1 MICLMNIAAPK
12 DGFKSIAIEPLEDYL
27 EFMGPAQPA
36 SLSAGSNIR
45 VLRGEARFSLTKSVK
60 IRSMTVKFKGFSRV
74 QFITSG
80 NPIEINMPLLPK
92 LKRPLFGKTTLPA
105 GDHVVSW
112 DLEIPN
118 IYPRTIDMKR
128 ASIDYKIELS
138 ISVNLHKTLTA
149 TYPIVL
155 QRHLLPSCELA
166 PLVETRVYKSTVPAK
181 FHYEIDA
188 PQIVCIDQGSVP
200 IAIQYLCFASQKFVR
215 SIRTQLIQIEY
226 YRCQAIPKSE
236 CDMQVQ
242 STKENETQKSSQ
254 KMSETIR
261 NNKSYTKFVKRTV
274 PALIHNVNAIKSS
287 TWKRPLVIS
296 HPLHPQLVHA
306 LESPLVSIYHQ
317 LEVTF
322 LFEHK
327 YETVRAKIP
336 LIVASVPKSSHSIP
350 LVVENGIPW
359 PRYHFETQP
368 RYESVEFGPELKANR
383 GEIDSMTSGI
393 QASVFREDKA
403 LFLRPPPRPK
413 PVYVDQSFSEMDLPS
428 LNKPASVERT
438 LKKFASAFDLS
449 TASRDDG
456 EGSGEEAR
464 EIIERPRTTTP
475 TSAMR
480 REKLKK
486 SLPPLDI
493 ELANTGKSRIQ
504 KSVPMEQ
511 LKSSDSSDVL
521 PAADLRDIHNQVKQH
536 YHSLGIRDKSR
547 PKLEIMAAC
556 AGPPLAKPDP
566 PYGSL
571 GRSKYYIANDLFDE
585 EDDDGDNHSVLSEG
599 SYTSKNAPSLSSSA
613 TGSSNPSRLTLLSR
627 PPSPVFSP
635 APGLPATIALH
646 SHEEPHFSLVEE
658 SFISSPPGA
667 MSPAMATVA
676 SSTVLS
682 PRTTYALRRRLVLS
696 SVSSLMIDE
705 AYASTSATDDMRT
718 SSILDPEGEK
728 MSRIGIQQLD
738 DACAVKNHYL
748 NAKLPPLPTDTPNL
762 PRNPKSAPDLS
773 KRLTKLYVDDSDDDE
788 PEPLPAIPENISS
801 IGNFSRREEKTKE
814 EAPKLP
820 RLSFGMD
827 LGVSLG
833 LNFN

>member
-1 MICLMNIAAPK
+1 
-12 DGFKSIAIEPLEDYL
+12 
-27 EFMGPAQPA
+27 
-36 SLSAGSNIR
+36 
-45 VLRGEARFSLTKSVK
+45 
-60 IRSMTVKFKGFSRV
+60 MTVKFKGFSRV

-80 NPIEINMPLLPK
+80 NPVEISMPLLPK

-118 IYPRTIDMKR
+118 IYPRTTDMKR

-149 TYPIVL
+149 TYPIVI

-166 PLVETRVYKSTVPAK
+166 PLVETRVYKST
-181 FHYEIDA
+181 
-188 PQIVCIDQGSVP
+188 
-200 IAIQYLCFASQKFVR
+200 
-215 SIRTQLIQIEY
+215 
-226 YRCQAIPKSE
+226 
-236 CDMQVQ
+236 
-242 STKENETQKSSQ
+242 ETDNQ
-254 KMSETIR
+254 KMSDTIK

-350 LVVENGIPW
+350 LLVENGVPW

-368 RYESVEFGPELKANR
+368 RYESVEFGPEMKSKR

-403 LFLRPPPRPK
+403 LFLKPPPRQK
-413 PVYVDQSFSEMDLPS
+413 PTFVEQSFSEMDLPS
-428 LNKPASVERT
+428 LNKPIVVERT

-456 EGSGEEAR
+456 DEESGEEAR

-504 KSVPMEQ
+504 KGVKMEQ
-511 LKSSDSSDVL
+511 LKSSGSSDVL
-521 PAADLRDIHNQVKQH
+521 PAADMRDLHNQ
-536 YHSLGIRDKSR
+536 
-547 PKLEIMAAC
+547 LEVMAASS
-556 AGPPLAKPDP
+556 GPPLAKPDP

-571 GRSKYYIANDLFDE
+571 GRSKYYIANELFDDD
-585 EDDDGDNHSVLSEG
+585 EDETDNHSVVSEA

-613 TGSSNPSRLTLLSR
+613 TASSNPSRLTLLSR

-635 APGLPATIALH
+635 APGLPATIPLQ
-646 SHEEPHFSLVEE
+646 SHEETHFSLVEE
-658 SFISSPPGA
+658 SFINSPPGA

-696 SVSSLMIDE
+696 SVSSLVIDE
-705 AYASTSATDDMRT
+705 AYASTSVTEDMRT
-718 SSILDPEGEK
+718 SSILDPEGDT
-728 MSRIGIQQLD
+728 MCRIGIQQLD

-762 PRNPKSAPDLS
+762 PQNPRRAAPDMS
-773 KRLTKLYVDDSDDDE
+773 KRLTKLYVDDSDEED
-788 PEPLPAIPENISS
+788 PEPLPAIPENLPPIDH
-801 IGNFSRREEKTKE
+801 FSRRREEKAKE
-814 EAPKLP
+814 EPPKLP
-820 RLSFGMD
+820 RLSFGMA

-833 LNFN
+833 LDFK

>member
-1 MICLMNIAAPK
+1 MNIAAPK

-36 SLSAGSNIR
+36 SLSSTGSNIR

-80 NPIEINMPLLPK
+80 NPVEISMPLLPK

-118 IYPRTIDMKR
+118 IYPRTTDMKR

-149 TYPIVL
+149 TYPIVI

-236 CDMQVQ
+236 CDMQAHG
-242 STKENETQKSSQ
+242 TKETDNQ
-254 KMSETIR
+254 KMSDTIK

-350 LVVENGIPW
+350 LLVENGVPW

-368 RYESVEFGPELKANR
+368 RYESVEFGPEMKSKR

-403 LFLRPPPRPK
+403 LFLKPPPRQK
-413 PVYVDQSFSEMDLPS
+413 PTFVEQSFSEMDLPS
-428 LNKPASVERT
+428 LNKPIVVERT

-456 EGSGEEAR
+456 DEESGEEAR

-504 KSVPMEQ
+504 KGVKMEQ
-511 LKSSDSSDVL
+511 LKSSGSSDVL
-521 PAADLRDIHNQVKQH
+521 PAADMRDLHNQVKQH
-536 YHSLGIRDKSR
+536 YNSLGIREKSR
-547 PKLEIMAAC
+547 PKLEVMAASS
-556 AGPPLAKPDP
+556 GPPLAKPDP

-571 GRSKYYIANDLFDE
+571 GRSKYYIANELFDDD
-585 EDDDGDNHSVLSEG
+585 EDETDNHSVVSEA

-613 TGSSNPSRLTLLSR
+613 TASSNPSRLTLLSR

-635 APGLPATIALH
+635 APGLPATIPLQ
-646 SHEEPHFSLVEE
+646 SHEETHFSLVEE
-658 SFISSPPGA
+658 SFINSPPGA

-696 SVSSLMIDE
+696 SVSSLVIDE
-705 AYASTSATDDMRT
+705 AYASTSVTEDMRT
-718 SSILDPEGEK
+718 SSILDPEGDT
-728 MSRIGIQQLD
+728 MCRIGIQQLD

-762 PRNPKSAPDLS
+762 PQNPRRAAPDMS
-773 KRLTKLYVDDSDDDE
+773 KRLTKLYVDDSDEED
-788 PEPLPAIPENISS
+788 PEPLPAIPENLPPIDH
-801 IGNFSRREEKTKE
+801 FSRRREEKAKE
-814 EAPKLP
+814 EPPKLP
-820 RLSFGMD
+820 RLSFGMA

-833 LNFN
+833 LDFK